1 MRMILATGNAHK
13 LAEFRAAFAAGGYDI
28 ELLTPRDVGFTGDIA
43 ETADSFE
50 GNAYIKAKALCDFT
64 GDIAIADDSGLE
76 TDALCGAP
84 GVYSARFAGEN
95 ATDAE
100 NNEKLLGLLKNTP
113 DTERAAR
120 FVCVICACKPGGER
134 LFVRRESRGR
144 IIETPRGADG
154 FGYDPI
160 FLHESGKTF
169 AEMTQ
174 AEKNAVS
181 HRGSAIKQL
190 VLHGDF
196 FK

>member
-28 ELLTPRDVGFTGDIA
+28 ELLTPRDVG
-43 ETADSFE
+43 
-50 GNAYIKAKALCDFT
+50 FT

-134 LFVRRESRGR
+134 LFVRGESRGR

>member
-28 ELLTPRDVGFTGDIA
+28 ELLTPRDVGFKGDIA
-43 ETADSFE
+43 ETADIFE

-120 FVCVICACKPGGER
+120 TASATTRYSCTR
-134 LFVRRESRGR
+134 
-144 IIETPRGADG
+144 
-154 FGYDPI
+154 
-160 FLHESGKTF
+160 
-169 AEMTQ
+169 
-174 AEKNAVS
+174 AEKPL
-181 HRGSAIKQL
+181 RK
-190 VLHGDF
+190 
-196 FK
+196 